1 MHETALRRG
10 VAEVAR
16 LLHERGWVANHDGN
30 VSVRIG
36 PGRIVCTPTAVSKRV
51 IVPEMLLVVD
61 DEGRM
66 LAGRGR
72 PFSELNLHMAVYRN
86 RPDAVAVVHAH
97 PPHATALAC
106 AGRGI
111 DAMPIAEAVVSL
123 GAAVPLVPFAAP
135 GPDAVAALTPFLPEH
150 DAVLLASHGT
160 LVWGDD
166 PEQAFLRTEL
176 VEHLSRILLL
186 ALPLGGAAAVPATV
200 VPKLL
205 DARTKA
211 GLGPAGRG
219 GKR

>member
-1 MHETALRRG
+1 MHETALRRA

-36 PGRIVCTPTAVSKRV
+36 PGRVVCTPTAVSKRV

-66 LAGRGR
+66 VAGRGR

-86 RPDAVAVVHAH
+86 RPDAVA
-97 PPHATALAC
+97 
-106 AGRGI
+106 
-111 DAMPIAEAVVSL
+111 
-123 GAAVPLVPFAAP
+123 
-135 GPDAVAALTPFLPEH
+135 ALTPFLPEH

-160 LVWGDD
+160 LAWGDD

-186 ALPLGGAAAVPATV
+186 ALPLGGAAAVPASV

-211 GLGPAGRG
+211 GLGPAGRS